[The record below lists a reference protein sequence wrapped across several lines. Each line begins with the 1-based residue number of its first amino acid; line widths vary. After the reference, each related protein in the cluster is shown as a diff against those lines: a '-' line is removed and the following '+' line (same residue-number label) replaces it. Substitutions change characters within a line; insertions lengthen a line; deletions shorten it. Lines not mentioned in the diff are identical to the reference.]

1 MSFDAEEFDAFEAA
15 GWASEEAA
23 ACDTLAGRVTLNN
36 AGLENAAV
44 EPIDFSLRVESA
56 EELCNGLVEGTV
68 RVRPL
73 VVAQSDEAQWAI
85 RARFEELLE
94 EHRAGD
100 GFEVPVAVKLGSG
113 REP

>member
-1 MSFDAEEFDAFEAA
+1 MWVRVPPSASSIAWVRVGILTGGGDCPGLNAVIRAA
-15 GWASEEAA
+15 GR
-23 ACDTLAGRVTLNN
+23 RVMTR
-36 AGLENAAV
+36 GGEV
-44 EPIDFSLRVESA
+44 VGVREGW
-56 EELCNGLVEGTV
+56 NGLVEGTV

-113 REP
+113 RKP